1 MVLPIMQVNFI
12 KVKDRKGVTLPS
24 AQYSFA
30 NN

>member
-12 KVKDRKGVTLPS
+12 SVKDRKGVRLS
-24 AQYSFA
+24 AKYSFA